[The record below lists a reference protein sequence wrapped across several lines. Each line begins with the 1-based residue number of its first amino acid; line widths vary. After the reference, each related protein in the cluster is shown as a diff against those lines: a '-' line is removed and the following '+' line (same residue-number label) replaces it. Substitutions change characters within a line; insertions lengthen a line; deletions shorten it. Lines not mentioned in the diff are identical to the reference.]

1 MSLKAT
7 YEFLF
12 FGRDEN
18 SFLENYSYDLF
29 EEHGEK
35 SGQLFINLEIQNNPA
50 DAEDIGQLI
59 FETMQKVFFEDV
71 LKDSYERFESALKAV
86 NNVLKELKGQKVSGY
101 IGNLNIVAAGIVGD
115 ILYLTKCGDSEAY
128 LVRKRYVS
136 VVSEG
141 LGEDEDSGGDIFSSI
156 ANGTLQ
162 AGDMVIFSSAR
173 LLRYISKTDLAKAV
187 NKENVMATLEEVKDV
202 ISTEMLGRVS
212 LTGISFE
219 EASMEDVMAFAND
232 ASDLDVKEESSLKSS
247 VAEKT
252 IAVKNRLTG
261 KFLSVFDRFKRKKS
275 AEVYSGPGKVVS
287 FFRNFW
293 NGLSNGSFGKSQ
305 ILVLLIVVIVI
316 LLLGVW
322 FVSSRQVARDEIAKL
337 EGIIASISDKI
348 AEAETKSTYDKDG
361 AKTVLDQA
369 NIDAM
374 TVLNSGYYRDKAN
387 LLLISINEMRDKL
400 DNVMRVENPV
410 VFADLSTKR
419 SDVNALGFAN
429 IGDDRIF
436 VYEYNA
442 LYELVLNQIS
452 DPITIDE
459 EEIVIAA
466 TGFDDRKSVVFLTK
480 SGKLLEYAD
489 GTIEFMDSDDGAF
502 HKAVDIADWS
512 NKIYLL
518 DNAGNQIWKYTY
530 KGTRGKFSSAEA
542 YFAETLDLSGALSFA
557 IDANVYLLNLSGE
570 IMKFYSGK
578 KSDFFINNPPFA
590 SLNDPKAIYTDEKQD
605 YVYVLDG
612 AEARVLVY
620 GKNVK
625 TGNLDYQ
632 KQYLFSGVGD
642 LRDLYVN
649 VKDKK
654 LYVLSASRI
663 FETAL

>member
-1 MSLKAT
+1 MALKAS

-71 LKDSYERFESALKAV
+71 MRDPYERFESALKAV
-86 NNVLKELKGQKVSGY
+86 NNVLKEIKGQKVSGY
-101 IGNLNIVAAGIVGD
+101 IGNLNIVVAGIVGD
-115 ILYLTKCGDSEAY
+115 TLYLTKCGDSEAY

-141 LGEDEDSGGDIFSSI
+141 LGEEDDGSGDIFSSI

-162 AGDMVIFSSAR
+162 ADDMVIFSSAR

-187 NKENVMATLEEVKDV
+187 NKGSVMASLEEVKDV
-202 ISTEMLGRVS
+202 ISTEMLGRAS
-212 LTGISFE
+212 LTGILFE
-219 EASMEDVMAFAND
+219 EATMEELLSVEKDVD
-232 ASDLDVKEESSLKSS
+232 TKEESSLKST

-252 IAVKNRLTG
+252 VAVKNRLTG
-261 KFLSVFDRFKRKKS
+261 KFVSIFDKFKRKRS
-275 AEVYSGPGKVVS
+275 SEVYSGQGNVS
-287 FFRNFW
+287 AFFKDFW
-293 NGLSNGSFGKSQ
+293 NGISSGSFGKSQ
-305 ILVLLIVVIVI
+305 ILVLLVVVIVI
-316 LLLGVW
+316 LILGVW
-322 FVSSRQVARDEIAKL
+322 FVSSRQGQRDELAKL
-337 EGIIASISDKI
+337 DGIIVSISDKI
-348 AEAETKSTYDKDG
+348 AEAETKSSYDKEG
-361 AKTVLDQA
+361 AKAVLDKA

-387 LLLISINEMRDKL
+387 LLLIQINETRDKL
-400 DNVMRVENPV
+400 DNVMRIDNPV
-410 VFADLSTKR
+410 IFADLSTKR

-429 IGDDRIF
+429 ISDDRVF

-452 DPITIDE
+452 DPITIDDQE
-459 EEIVIAA
+459 TVISA
-466 TGFDDRKSVVFLTK
+466 TGFDDRGSVIFLTK

-489 GTIEFMDSDDGAF
+489 GTVEFMDSDDGAF

-518 DNAGNQIWKYTY
+518 DNTGNQIWKYTY
-530 KGTRGKFSSAEA
+530 KGTRGKFSSAES

-557 IDANVYLLNLSGE
+557 IDSNVYLLNLSGE
-570 IMKFYSGK
+570 IMKFYGGK
-578 KSDFFINNPPFA
+578 KADFFIDNPPFA
-590 SLNDPKAIYTDEKQD
+590 TLNDPKVVYTDEKQD

-612 AEARVLVY
+612 AEARVMVY
-620 GKNVK
+620 VKNAK
-625 TGNLDYQ
+625 TGNLDYE
-632 KQYLFSGVGD
+632 KQYLFNGVGD
-642 LRDLYVN
+642 LRDIYVN

-654 LYVLSASRI
+654 LYVLSASKI
-663 FETAL
+663 FEVAL

>member
-1 MSLKAT
+1 MALKAS

-71 LKDSYERFESALKAV
+71 MRDPYERFESALKAV
-86 NNVLKELKGQKVSGY
+86 NNVLKEIKGQKVSGY
-101 IGNLNIVAAGIVGD
+101 IGNLNIVVAGIVGD
-115 ILYLTKCGDSEAY
+115 TLYLTKCGDSEAY

-141 LGEDEDSGGDIFSSI
+141 LGEEDDGSGDIFSSI

-162 AGDMVIFSSAR
+162 ADDMVIFSSAR

-187 NKENVMATLEEVKDV
+187 NKGSVMASLEEVKDV
-202 ISTEMLGRVS
+202 ISTEMLGRAS
-212 LTGISFE
+212 LTGILFE
-219 EASMEDVMAFAND
+219 EATMEELLSVEKDVD
-232 ASDLDVKEESSLKSS
+232 TKEESSLKST

-252 IAVKNRLTG
+252 VAVKNRLTG
-261 KFLSVFDRFKRKKS
+261 KFVSIFDKFKRKRS
-275 AEVYSGPGKVVS
+275 SEVYSGQGRVAT
-287 FFRNFW
+287 FFKDFW
-293 NGLSNGSFGKSQ
+293 EGMANGSFGKSQ
-305 ILVLLIVVIVI
+305 ILVLLALVIVF
-316 LLLGVW
+316 LLVAVW
-322 FVSSRQVARDEIAKL
+322 FVSSGQGMREEKEKL
-337 EGIIASISDKI
+337 DAVIISISDQI
-348 AEAETKSTYDKDG
+348 AQAETKSAYDKEG
-361 AKTVLDQA
+361 AKAILDKA

-374 TVLNSGYYRDKAN
+374 TVLNSGYARDKAN
-387 LLLISINEMRDKL
+387 LLLIQINETRDKL
-400 DNVMRVENPV
+400 DNVMRIDNPV
-410 VFADLSTKR
+410 IFADLSTKR
-419 SDVNALGFAN
+419 LDVNALGFAN
-429 IGDDRIF
+429 ISDDRVF

-452 DPITIDE
+452 DPITIDDQE
-459 EEIVIAA
+459 TVISA
-466 TGFDDRKSVVFLTK
+466 TGFDDRGSVIFLTK
-480 SGKLLEYAD
+480 SGKLLEYTD
-489 GTIEFMDSDDGAF
+489 GTVEFMDSDDGAF

-518 DNAGNQIWKYTY
+518 DNTGNQIWKYTY
-530 KGTRGKFSSAEA
+530 KGTRGKFSRAEA
-542 YFAETLDLSGALSFA
+542 YFAETIDLSGALSFA
-557 IDANVYLLNLSGE
+557 IDSNVYLLNLSGE
-570 IMKFYSGK
+570 IMKFYGGK
-578 KSDFFINNPPFA
+578 KADFFIDNPPFA
-590 SLNDPKAIYTDEKQD
+590 TLNDPKVIYTDEKQD

-620 GKNVK
+620 VKNAK
-625 TGNLDYQ
+625 TGNLDYE
-632 KQYLFSGVGD
+632 KQYLFAGVGD

-654 LYVLSASRI
+654 LYVLSASKV
-663 FETAL
+663 FEVAL